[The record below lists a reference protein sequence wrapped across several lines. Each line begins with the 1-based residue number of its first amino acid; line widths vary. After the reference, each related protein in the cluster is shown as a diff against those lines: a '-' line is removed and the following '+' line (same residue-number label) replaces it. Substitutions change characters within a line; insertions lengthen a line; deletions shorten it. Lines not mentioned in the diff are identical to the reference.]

1 MGLEISSALPISGV
15 QPNFFIRQA
24 KVGSEKYTTPDI
36 KPDSI
41 NLNSDLSKYLSE
53 KAVREMIS
61 VNSDV
66 AKICN
71 AAGFSPKIN
80 MKVLNGLVEEHLPQ
94 TKKVALGIASNLPQ
108 EYKSSVN
115 LQALQK
121 ASILHDL
128 GKVLIPETVVSKP
141 GALNQK
147 EREIMK
153 QHALLSYELLK
164 STDLDKETLYLIK
177 YHHQNAQKTGY
188 PVADESFVADINL
201 QILSAADI
209 YAALREKR
217 SYKEPY
223 SKNQALY
230 IIHNEM
236 KQGKIHPYV
245 FKALVDY
252 ANKEEALNQVNSE
265 GKVFYLKSENRLSA

>member
-15 QPNFFIRQA
+15 QPNFFRQA
-24 KVGSEKYTTPDI
+24 KVGSEKYATPDI
-36 KPDSI
+36 KPDSVS
-41 NLNSDLSKYLSE
+41 LNSDLSKYLNE
-53 KAVREMIS
+53 KAIREMIA
-61 VNSDV
+61 VNSDI

-71 AAGFSPKIN
+71 ASGFTPKVN
-80 MKVLNGLVEEHLPQ
+80 MKVLNGLAEEHLPQ

-108 EYKSSVN
+108 EYKSSAN

-121 ASILHDL
+121 ASVLHDL

-141 GALNQK
+141 GSLNEK

-153 QHALLSYELLK
+153 QHAILSYELLK

-209 YAALREKR
+209 YTALREKR

-230 IIHNEM
+230 IIHREM

-252 ANKEEALNQVNSE
+252 ANKEEASDKVNPK
-265 GKVFYLKSENRLSA
+265 GQVFYLKPENRLSA

>member
-15 QPNFFIRQA
+15 QPNFFIRQS
-24 KVGSEKYTTPDI
+24 KVSNEKYTTLDI
-36 KPDSI
+36 KPDAVS
-41 NLNSDLSKYLSE
+41 LNSDLSKYLNE
-53 KAVREMIS
+53 KAIREMIS
-61 VNSDV
+61 VNSDIT
-66 AKICN
+66 KICN
-71 AAGFSPKIN
+71 AVGFPVKIN
-80 MKVLNGLVEEHLPQ
+80 MKVLKGLVEEHLPQ
-94 TKKVALGIASNLPQ
+94 TKKFALGIANNLPQ

-115 LQALQK
+115 LPALQK

-141 GALNQK
+141 GSLNPK
-147 EREIMK
+147 EREVMK
-153 QHALLSYELLK
+153 QHAILGYELLK
-164 STDLDKETLYLIK
+164 TTDLDKETLYLIK

-201 QILSAADI
+201 QILSTADI

-230 IIHNEM
+230 IIHKLM

-252 ANKEEALNQVNSE
+252 ANKEEALNQLNSK
-265 GKVFYLKSENRLSA
+265 GQVFYLKPEDRLSA